1 MHTIESTRP
10 PSRVSAWL
18 LPLSAGL
25 VRTVS
30 AIVERFYAWQERARE
45 RADLMTLDDRALKD
59 IGLTRCDVERV
70 AVKSFWR
77 V

>member
-10 PSRVSAWL
+10 PSRVSAWV
-18 LPLSAGL
+18 LPLSAGV

-30 AIVERFYAWQERARE
+30 AIVERFYAWQDRARE

-59 IGLTRCDVERV
+59 IGLTRCDVAEI
-70 AVKSFWR
+70 AHKPFWR